1 MRVSEPQVKRVMLPM
16 PTRQWVNGREEIMIL
31 LATRSS
37 IRKMEASCC
46 CCCSSSSFQPPAIQ
60 SSPGRLPPTHGLIFF
75 RPRALKMFR
84 KPGSNV
90 DQVVTAPP
98 RCTEMCKKKKL
109 RLIFDP
115 DHDHGRRGGENG
127 RQFLIVEMRIVANL
141 NHSYASVLH

>member
-1 MRVSEPQVKRVMLPM
+1 MRVSQPQVKRVMLPM

-98 RCTEMCKKKKL
+98 RCTEMCKKKKKKKKKTKAHL
-109 RLIFDP
+109 WPGSWSRTARGRKRPPVFDCGDEKCCQP
-115 DHDHGRRGGENG
+115 
-127 RQFLIVEMRIVANL
+127 
-141 NHSYASVLH
+141 